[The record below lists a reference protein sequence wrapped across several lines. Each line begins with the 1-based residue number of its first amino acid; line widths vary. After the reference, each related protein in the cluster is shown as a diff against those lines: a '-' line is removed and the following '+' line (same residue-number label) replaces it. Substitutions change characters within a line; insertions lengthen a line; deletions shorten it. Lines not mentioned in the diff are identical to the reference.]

1 MSVTE
6 RKFLSIILLSML
18 FFNFPSV
25 SSLTIQEYRS
35 KTFQTALALTPEPES
50 KYPVG
55 YYNLSLGA
63 YVEYL
68 SVSII
73 ALHRSGYNGS
83 LEELASRLKALQAE
97 DGSFPA
103 IVTNDGPFEDA
114 SDLSV
119 LFFEFSK
126 PAGTALA
133 ALALIE
139 AGEPLDSPQVT
150 KAVGYLEKSKKH
162 DHWESSVFR
171 YHQEYSTA
179 FEYIGNFS
187 SVVATA
193 YATTLFRLVGKNV
206 TDEWHWLNETL
217 LMLKKEKNVIPFTT
231 YDLLWS
237 WRNSI
242 ILPLLYLNDFNISL
256 PVHFEASRWANW
268 GIIDLEFRLYCQVPE
283 NYTLLINGMN
293 YSGTCAGQCEL
304 MVPVE
309 TRGEDIV
316 ADFSPSCIGSFYRWE
331 LPADDAGGF
340 GDRVLKSGNNTMDVL
355 VYPGSNLDGSFF
367 HGVYSTSIGL
377 LWWYYTSGSLAR
389 AKPAVDYIL
398 KADGNATLLP
408 YRLTYGIPKGRQVW
422 EFPYALI
429 ALSVENG
436 EWQKQSL
443 TPIPLYENASGG
455 GSRSPPIGLLVLSL
469 VLIAVVA
476 ATVFRIRR

>member
-1 MSVTE
+1 MITSLVA
-6 RKFLSIILLSML
+6 FGLIS
-18 FFNFPSV
+18 PPV
-25 SSLTIQEYRS
+25 YSLTLQQYQS
-35 KTFQTALALTPEPES
+35 KTIETALALSPEPES
-50 KYPVG
+50 RYPMG
-55 YYNLSLGA
+55 YSNLSLGA

-73 ALHRSGYNGS
+73 ALHRSGYEGEKLNQ
-83 LEELASRLKALQAE
+83 LASKLKSLQAE

-114 SDLSV
+114 PDLSV

-133 ALALIE
+133 TLALIE
-139 AGEPLDSPQVT
+139 AGEPADSPQVT
-150 KAVGYLEKSKKH
+150 KAVKYLEKSKKY

-179 FEYIGNFS
+179 FEYVGNFS

-193 YATTLFRLVGKNV
+193 YATALLRLVGKNV
-206 TDEWHWLNETL
+206 TNEWHWLNETL
-217 LMLKKEKNVIPFTT
+217 LMLEKEKNGVPFTT
-231 YDLLWS
+231 YDLTWG

-268 GIIDLEFRLYCQVPE
+268 GTISLEFRLYCLAPE

-316 ADFSPSCIGSFYRWE
+316 ADFSPSCIGSFYRRG
-331 LPADDAGGF
+331 LPVDDVGGF
-340 GDRVLKSGNNTMDVL
+340 GDRILKSGNNTTDVL
-355 VYPGSNLDGSFF
+355 VYPGPNLDGSFF
-367 HGVYSTSIGL
+367 HSVYSTSIGL
-377 LWWYYTSGSLAR
+377 LWWYYTSDSLGR

-429 ALSVENG
+429 AFSVENG
-436 EWQKQSL
+436 EWQKRAL
-443 TPIPLYENASGG
+443 TPTPIHTNSSGD
-455 GSRSPPIGLLVLSL
+455 SSKPSSKSFLILSL
-469 VLIAVVA
+469 ILIAVAA
-476 ATVFRIRR
+476 ATAFRIRR